1 MTQRINLWSGPRN
14 ISTAIMYSFAQRPD
28 TKVEDE
34 PLYAYYL
41 HNTDA
46 RHYHPGAEDILN
58 SMEVDAAKVLSRI
71 KSDDSAEVFFYK
83 NMTHHLLTLD
93 DAFFDGFYQ
102 VILTRDPVEMLPSFA
117 AVIEHPTMDDVGY
130 RRHSELVEKFQRD
143 NIPFVVIEAERF
155 LNSPE
160 EKLRKLCKALEI
172 PFYPEML
179 SWPAG
184 ARPEDGVWAPFWYA
198 NVHKSTG
205 FMPFKKKTEPFPE
218 HLNPLL
224 AECMPHYLKLKAM
237 AL

>member
-1 MTQRINLWSGPRN
+1 MTKRINLWSGPRN

-41 HNTDA
+41 QNSEA
-46 RHYHPGAEDILN
+46 SSYHPGAEEILN
-58 SMEVDAAKVLSRI
+58 SMESDATRVLGRI
-71 KSDDSAEVFFYK
+71 KNDHSAEVFFYK
-83 NMTHHLLTLD
+83 NMTHHLLNLD
-93 DAFFDGFYQ
+93 DCFFDGFVQ

-117 AVIEHPTMDDVGY
+117 AVIENPSLHDVGY
-130 RRHSELVEKFQRD
+130 QRHTELVEKFQRD
-143 NIPFVVIEAERF
+143 QTPFVVIEAESF
-155 LNSPE
+155 LNNPE
-160 EKLRKLCKALEI
+160 EKLRKLCETIGISFNDK
-172 PFYPEML
+172 ML

-184 ARPEDGVWAPFWYA
+184 ARPEDGVWAPYWYT

-205 FMPFKKKTEPFPE
+205 FIPFRKKSEPFPE
-218 HLNPLL
+218 YLKPLL

>member
-1 MTQRINLWSGPRN
+1 MTKRINLWSGPRN

-41 HNTDA
+41 KNSEA
-46 RHYHPGAEDILN
+46 RSYHPGAEDILN
-58 SMEVDAAKVLSRI
+58 SMDADADKVLSRI
-71 KSDDSAEVFFYK
+71 KNDHSAEVFFYK
-83 NMTHHLLTLD
+83 NMTHHLLTMD
-93 DAFFDGFYQ
+93 DAFFEGFHQ

-117 AVIEHPTMDDVGY
+117 AVIENPTIDDVGY
-130 RRHSELVEKFQRD
+130 QRHTELIEKLQRD
-143 NIPFVVIEAERF
+143 STPFVVIEAESF
-155 LNSPE
+155 LNNPE
-160 EKLRKLCKALEI
+160 EKLRKLCEAIDI

-179 SWPAG
+179 FWSAG
-184 ARPEDGVWAPFWYA
+184 ARPEDGVWAPYWYT

-218 HLNPLL
+218 HLKPLL
-224 AECMPHYLKLKAM
+224 GECMRHYLKLKAM